1 LKLKWNI
8 GKEEEKRNKDGENE
22 IESGRVCACVKNY
35 NQLLNII
42 MAEESERQIK
52 YKHKAM
58 EKILS

>member
-1 LKLKWNI
+1 M